1 MAEVRTH
8 SHDYYEFYF
17 FLEGDVCMKIGER
30 SYLLKYGDIILIPP
44 QISHCA
50 IIQNPHK
57 PYRRFVF
64 WISCS
69 YADQLQKQSDSY
81 GYLIERAMQGLYE
94 MMMDYIEEHLK
105 ENLDLN
111 ELSHIFHVSKYHIS
125 HVFKDETG
133 ISVHQYILKKRLDAC
148 KSAIRS
154 GDKITSVYPVFGFRD
169 YSAFYR
175 AFRKEYGISPKEYRE
190 MLEKL
195 EAMSGSD

>member
-1 MAEVRTH
+1 
-8 SHDYYEFYF
+8 
-17 FLEGDVCMKIGER
+17 
-30 SYLLKYGDIILIPP
+30 
-44 QISHCA
+44 
-50 IIQNPHK
+50 
-57 PYRRFVF
+57 
-64 WISCS
+64 
-69 YADQLQKQSDSY
+69 
-81 GYLIERAMQGLYE
+81 MQGLYE

-111 ELSHIFHVSKYHIS
+111 ELSRIFHVSKYHIS

-175 AFRKEYGISPKEYRE
+175 AFRKEYGRCWRSWKRCPEVIEFPQEI
-190 MLEKL
+190 
-195 EAMSGSD
+195 

>member
-1 MAEVRTH
+1 
-8 SHDYYEFYF
+8 
-17 FLEGDVCMKIGER
+17 
-30 SYLLKYGDIILIPP
+30 
-44 QISHCA
+44 
-50 IIQNPHK
+50 
-57 PYRRFVF
+57 
-64 WISCS
+64 
-69 YADQLQKQSDSY
+69 
-81 GYLIERAMQGLYE
+81 MQGLYE
-94 MMMDYIEEHLK
+94 MTMDYIEEHLK

-111 ELSHIFHVSKYHIS
+111 ELSRIFHVSKYHIS

-133 ISVHQYILKKRLDAC
+133 ISVHQYILKKRLDDC

>member
-1 MAEVRTH
+1 MLHQEEIAFRETQAKVLRL
-8 SHDYYEFYF
+8 
-17 FLEGDVCMKIGER
+17 LEEMRQDRFGKDAKIPLCIGELVLHLNR
-30 SYLLKYGDIILIPP
+30 E
-44 QISHCA
+44 A
-50 IIQNPHK
+50 
-57 PYRRFVF
+57 
-64 WISCS
+64 
-69 YADQLQKQSDSY
+69 YAQEHP
-81 GYLIERAMQGLYE
+81 IRERAMQGLYE

-195 EAMSGSD
+195 EAMS